1 MPYETVKGYN
11 RKVTKVNQH
20 VKGYSRHSHKYL
32 VGDERSDHK
41 FWNGKC
47 WVKKLNKPKAKGSF

>member
-1 MPYETVKGYN
+1 MPYEHIKGYN

-41 FWNGKC
+41 FWNGKR
-47 WVKKLNKPKAKGSF
+47 WVKKLKK